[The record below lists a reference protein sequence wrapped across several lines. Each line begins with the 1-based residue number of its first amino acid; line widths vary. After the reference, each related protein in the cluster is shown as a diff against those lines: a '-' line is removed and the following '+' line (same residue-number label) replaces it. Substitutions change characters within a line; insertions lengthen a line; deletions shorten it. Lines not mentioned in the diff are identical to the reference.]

1 MKRLVP
7 YLSLFT
13 SFSTLICCALPALLV
28 ALGMGAALA
37 STVSTFPQLIWIS
50 EHKTGVFIVAGIML
64 TLTFVMRRY
73 SADRSCPIDS
83 ELAAACTQS
92 RKYSALVFG
101 FSCAMYL
108 VGAFFAFIAPY
119 FYK

>member
-1 MKRLVP
+1 MKGLVP

-50 EHKTGVFIVAGIML
+50 EHKVGVFVFAGAML
-64 TLTFVMRRY
+64 AATYLLRRFA
-73 SADRSCPIDS
+73 ADRSCPL
-83 ELAAACTQS
+83 EPGLAAACTKS
-92 RKYSALVFG
+92 RKYSAIVFR

-108 VGAFFAFIAPY
+108 VGAFFAFVAPVIWN
-119 FYK
+119 